1 MGYCLFIAVIA
12 SLAQTAAK
20 KLGNMRYID
29 VTGTAEKEVVLDEIY
44 ITITLTERYEGRDK
58 VDVNEQEKA
67 VKENQEVVA

>member
-1 MGYCLFIAVIA
+1 
-12 SLAQTAAK
+12 
-20 KLGNMRYID
+20 MRYID